1 MKSHFLPLHIVF
13 PYKDK
18 DRLVDLLLQN
28 LAKLGH
34 FDHAHLM
41 HKEGEVGLCIHYSE
55 TEVTKDELTAI
66 VTSSG
71 AEIADNYNNRSF
83 AIKNMHSVDCARL
96 IERKL
101 NKIPGVYYAAVS
113 YSGSRLVIE
122 YDGQQLGYKDVQ
134 DCVIGLGYNL
144 ARKNLKL
151 SFFEQNQELF
161 FSFFCGLFLILAWN
175 LHGIIDIKTWY
186 LLVLSSYFFGA
197 YYSFQHS
204 LSALRNFQLDID
216 LLMILAAFGAAFIG
230 KWYEGA
236 LLLFLF
242 SLGHGL
248 EHKAMHK
255 ARSAVTSL
263 AKLTPKTAI
272 IKNADT
278 SERVAVE
285 ELQLGDLVLVRPGER
300 IACDGIVIAGASAV
314 NQAPITGESLPQEKE
329 EGARVFAGSINGNG
343 ALTIKVIKLA
353 EDSTLSKMVQLML
366 DADAKKSTT
375 QNFTESFERV
385 FVPFVLFVVTLL
397 IFLPPF
403 LWGTNFFQ
411 AFYSAMI
418 VLVAASPCAL
428 AIGTPAAVLA
438 GVARSAKMGVLI
450 KGGLQ
455 LERLAMIKILA
466 LDKTGTITI
475 GEPSITKIMTLS
487 DMAEDE
493 VLAFAASIEQ
503 ESSHPIALAIVHA
516 ANDREIDLFAAA
528 NVSELVGRGV
538 LGFIGER
545 EVVIGNLHAF
555 SRVSQQVRQIYD
567 DLEKTGSTV
576 MLIAV
581 DTVFVG
587 AIAVSDMQRPGVVEL
602 LERMHSLGIEKAVM
616 LTGDNKN
623 AARIIAE
630 NAGISEYYAE
640 LLPVAKVAKIT
651 ELEQQSGGRVAM
663 LGDGVNDAP
672 AMAKA
677 LVGIAMGGAGSDVAM
692 DAADVVLMQDDISK
706 LPAAFALSKKATQI
720 IKQNVILAML
730 SIILL
735 VLGAMLELLNLSVTV
750 FLHES
755 TSIVVVLNGLRLLRF
770 KE

>member
-13 PYKDK
+13 PYKEK

-34 FDHAHLM
+34 FDHVHLM
-41 HKEGEVGLCIHYSE
+41 HKEGEVGLCVHYSE
-55 TEVTKDELTAI
+55 DEVTKDDLAAI
-66 VTSSG
+66 VSSSG
-71 AEIADNYNNRSF
+71 ARIAENYNNRSF
-83 AIKNMHSVDCARL
+83 TIKNMHSVDCARL

-101 NKIPGVYYAAVS
+101 NQMPGVYYAAVS
-113 YSGSRLVIE
+113 YSAARLVIE
-122 YDGQQLGYKDVQ
+122 YDGQQLAYKDLQECIASIGYK
-134 DCVIGLGYNL
+134 IS
-144 ARKNLKL
+144 RKNLKL
-151 SFFEQNQELF
+151 SFFEKNKELF
-161 FSFFCGLFLILAWN
+161 FSSFCGLFLILAWY
-175 LHGIIDIKTWY
+175 LHHVINVQEWY

-230 KWYEGA
+230 KWHEGA

-285 ELQLGDLVLVRPGER
+285 ELQLGDLVLVKPGET
-300 IACDGIVIAGASAV
+300 IPCDGRVVAGVSAV

-329 EGARVFAGSINGNG
+329 EDSRVFAGSINGNG
-343 ALTIKVIKLA
+343 ALTIKVTKLA

-375 QNFTESFERV
+375 QNFTERFERV

-403 LWGTNFFQ
+403 LYGADFFKS
-411 AFYSAMI
+411 FYNAMM

-428 AIGTPAAVLA
+428 AIGTPAAVLS

-466 LDKTGTITI
+466 LDKTGTITT
-475 GEPSITKIMTLS
+475 GEPTLANIVTLS
-487 DMAEDE
+487 NMVEEE
-493 VLAFAASIEQ
+493 VLALAASIEQ

-516 ANDREIDLFAAA
+516 ANDRGINLFAAT
-528 NVSELVGRGV
+528 NVSDLVGRGV

-545 EVVIGNLHAF
+545 EVVIGNLSAF
-555 SRVSQQVRQIYD
+555 SHVSPQVKHVYK

-581 DTVFVG
+581 DAIFIG

-602 LERMHSLGIEKAVM
+602 LERMHNLGIEKAVM
-616 LTGDNKN
+616 LTGDNEN
-623 AARIIAE
+623 AARIIAN
-630 NAGISEYYAE
+630 NAGIDEYYAQ

-651 ELEQQSGGRVAM
+651 ELEHQSGGRVAM